1 MNLFKKTTASV
12 ALVALVSGTFS
23 TGVAAM
29 DLAEINAATSLAD
42 KGFINEVT
50 TVADFRLDA
59 TITRAELSKVAAMI
73 AGVTP
78 NDSCEGK
85 FADVTATTPND
96 WVCGYVEALLE
107 EGLLSANKNYNP
119 ERNLSKAEAVKVSL
133 EAAGET
139 VDYSDATWQAD
150 FVAHAVAEGYISNFT
165 DYNTAATRG
174 FVFVAADN
182 SYEANNEGDILDDI
196 IDEITGGENGEDN
209 GGDTDNGSE
218 TPVSGD
224 DELMVT
230 LSATTPAAATVPG
243 AISGLPVAKFD
254 FTAGSEDVKITSLT
268 VKRTGLST
276 QDTITSIA
284 VFTDE
289 GRASKGKNDSQ
300 ENDTQALINLDNGG
314 VVVKAGETKT
324 LTLVADIASSTKING
339 HEFALSITEVV
350 AEGTNLELASNL
362 TSNTIKIGGVDAPQI
377 KVSTDGSVSNP
388 KIGEESAEL
397 FKFKIEGASDED
409 VTLKSITL
417 KSSENDIDEDFENYV
432 LVNDG
437 DVIATVDYSNGKY
450 VTFNLNKGFVIEED
464 KTEKFTVKADV
475 VTGAGDSIKFYI
487 DKNLDVR
494 AEGSKFNY
502 GASADITAIE
512 ENDTDAIVVQAG
524 KLSLSD
530 IDAPSDKIR
539 ADKKNTV
546 LGTVKLRNVAGANLE
561 LQKFGF
567 KVVKT
572 NGSGA
577 QHLIDILENVE
588 ARING
593 SAYELTASDTETGTD
608 TATYYDDDLNIVLPQ
623 GDVEI
628 IIEADIKEDV
638 ATGTELK
645 LDITGTDGS
654 GNMFT
659 VKETEDDKTVTDVT
673 PSSLSFKKVSVITS
687 GAKVAEIP
695 LPADTKAVRGAKD
708 VVIAQFEVEAEEA
721 SLVTVDEVKVKL
733 TASGGI
739 SGDMTKK
746 ISRVALYKGSV
757 SDSNLLDDESSI
769 PGTTEGTVTFNSFRD
784 GKVSIAAKAKQTF
797 VVTIDLV
804 DGADVTG
811 AEITAAIAGVSAED
825 DDSDDVKVIA
835 VSNGNEITGSNLVQG
850 GKTLTVRASGQLE
863 ITADA
868 GNDANKDVKTILAG
882 ESATVF
888 SADVSA
894 LNEGADV
901 EEVTFTFE
909 GNNLVDFKKTVTSAS
924 LYLDGKLIKTNSNS
938 DVTVINSGSGAEV
951 KFNNLTDFIVP
962 QANVEVAVKLNTA
975 NIGFEKVG
983 KTLLQAKATKVEFAK
998 VDGESSGKAIEL
1010 GSGLTNLTANAG
1022 AKEFSVVPAVVT
1034 PSVATSLNNSSSA
1047 EIKIT
1052 ANAGNNRETNSNSV
1066 PNTNVNSL
1074 KFDLAGT
1081 SYATGSTLTLIN
1093 VDDAGE
1099 KVLATI
1105 ANDYTV
1111 TFDLTDTTNGTLDR
1125 SISNGG
1131 SETFRITIPADN
1143 DKTLSLRLIKTGVNY
1158 TVAGS
1163 TVTTN
1168 LTKDIDF
1175 GSRKY

>member
-23 TGVAAM
+23 AGVAAM

-42 KGFINEVT
+42 KGFINEVG
-50 TVADFRLDA
+50 TVAEFRLDA
-59 TITRAELSKVAAMI
+59 TITRAESAKVAAMI

-107 EGLLSANKNYNP
+107 EGLLSANENYNP
-119 ERNLSKAEAVKVSL
+119 ERNLSKTESL
-133 EAAGET
+133 KLMMEAAGET

-150 FVAHAVAEGYISNFT
+150 FVAHAVAEGYVSNFT

-196 IDEITGGENGEDN
+196 IDEITGGENGGDN
-209 GGDTDNGSE
+209 GEDNGSE

-243 AISGLPVAKFD
+243 KISGLPVAKFD

-276 QDTITSIA
+276 KDTIESIA

-324 LTLVADIASSTKING
+324 LTLVADIASSNVVNG

-377 KVSTDGSVSNP
+377 SVSTDGSVSDP
-388 KIGEESAEL
+388 KIGEEAAEI

-417 KSSENDIDEDFENYV
+417 KASENDVDEDFENYV

-437 DVIATVDYSNGKY
+437 DVVATLDYSNGKY
-450 VTFNLNKGFVIEED
+450 ITFNLNEGFVIDED
-464 KTEKFTVKADV
+464 KTEKFIVKADV
-475 VTGAGDSIKFYI
+475 ITGAGDEIKFYV

-494 AEGSKFNY
+494 AEGSKFSF
-502 GASADITAIE
+502 GASANITAIE
-512 ENDTDAIVVQAG
+512 EDDSTVITIQAG
-524 KLSLSD
+524 KLTLSD
-530 IDAPSDKIR
+530 MDAPSDKIR

-546 LGTVKLRNVAGANLE
+546 LGTIKVRNVAGTNLE
-561 LQKFGF
+561 LQKFA
-567 KVVKT
+567 VQIVKT

-577 QHLIDILENVE
+577 QKLKDVLENVE

-593 SAYELTASDTETGTD
+593 SAYELTASDSETITL
-608 TATYYDDDLNIVLPQ
+608 TAVYGDDDLNVSLPQ

-638 ATGTELK
+638 AANTELK
-645 LDITGTDGS
+645 LDVIGTNGTKY
-654 GNMFT
+654 FT
-659 VKETEDDKTVTDVT
+659 VKETEDDKTVSDIT
-673 PSSLSFKKVSVITS
+673 PSSLSFKKVTVITS
-687 GAKVAEIP
+687 GAKVAAIP
-695 LPADTKAVRGAKD
+695 LADTDAVRGAENIS
-708 VVIAQFEVEAEEA
+708 IAQFEVEAEEA

-733 TASGGI
+733 TASGAA
-739 SGDMTKK
+739 SMNKK

-769 PGTTEGTVTFNSFRD
+769 PDNGEVTFNSFMD

-797 VVTIDLV
+797 VVVIDIV
-804 DGADVTG
+804 DGVDVENSVIS
-811 AEITAAIAGVSAED
+811 AEITGVSAED
-825 DDSDDVKVIA
+825 DDSDDVTVVLNGTTTE
-835 VSNGNEITGSNLVQG
+835 VSIGDSVAG
-850 GKTLTVRASGQLE
+850 GKDLTVKASGKVE

-901 EEVTFTFE
+901 EEVTFTFS
-909 GNNLVDFKKTVTSAS
+909 GADLSNFKKTVTSAS
-924 LYLDGKLIKTNSNS
+924 LYLDGVLVKTNSNS
-938 DVTVINSGSGAEV
+938 DIVAVGSTGGTV
-951 KFNNLTDFIVP
+951 KFTNLTDFIVP
-962 QANVEVAVKLNTA
+962 QANVEVSVKLNTA

-983 KTLLQAKATKVEFAK
+983 KTLLNAKVVAVAFAK
-998 VDGESSGKAIEL
+998 VDGESSGKEITP
-1010 GSGLTNLTANAG
+1010 TNLTANAG

-1066 PNTNVNSL
+1066 PNTNVKTLS
-1074 KFDLAGT
+1074 FDLAGT
-1081 SYATGSTLTLIN
+1081 SYATGTTLTLIN
-1093 VDDAGE
+1093 TDDAAA
-1099 KVLATI
+1099 KVTATI
-1105 ANDYTV
+1105 SNDYTV
-1111 TFDLTDTTNGTLDR
+1111 EFDLSSGLDNV
-1125 SISNGG
+1125 ISNGG
-1131 SETFRITIPADN
+1131 SETFRITVPAEN
-1143 DKTLSLRLIKTGVNY
+1143 DKTLSLRLVKTGVVY
-1158 TVAGS
+1158 TVGGS
-1163 TVTTN
+1163 ADITTN

>member
-1 MNLFKKTTASV
+1 MNLFKKTTASI
-12 ALVALVSGTFS
+12 ALVALVSGVFS
-23 TGVAAM
+23 TGVAAN
-29 DLAEINAATSLAD
+29 DLAEINAATSLAS
-42 KGFINEVT
+42 KGFINEVE
-50 TVADFRLDA
+50 TVAEFRLDA
-59 TITRAELSKVAAMI
+59 TITRSEMAKVAAMI

-107 EGLLSANKNYNP
+107 EGLLSDNEKYNP
-119 ERNLSKAEAVKVSL
+119 ERNLSKSEALKVAL
-133 EAAGET
+133 EAAGEN
-139 VDYSDATWQAD
+139 VEYGSDWQAD
-150 FVAHAVAEGYISNFT
+150 FVAHAVAKGYVDNFT
-165 DYNTAATRG
+165 DYNTDATRG
-174 FVFVAADN
+174 FVFVAADA
-182 SYEANNEGDILDDI
+182 SHEANTEDDLLDEIIDQITDGNEG
-196 IDEITGGENGEDN
+196 NGEDN
-209 GGDTDNGSE
+209 TDDTE

-254 FTAGSEDVKITSLT
+254 LTAGSEDVKVTSLT

-276 QDTITSIA
+276 KDTITSIA
-284 VFTDE
+284 VFTEE

-324 LTLVADIASSTKING
+324 LTLVADIASSSTVNG
-339 HEFALSITEVV
+339 HEFALSIIDMV

-377 KVSTDGSVSNP
+377 RVSTDGSVSDP
-388 KIGEESAEL
+388 KIGEEAAEI

-417 KSSENDIDEDFENYV
+417 KATENDVDEDFENYV

-437 DVIATVDYSNGKY
+437 EVVATLDYSNGKY
-450 VTFNLNKGFVIEED
+450 VTFNLNEGFVIEED

-475 VTGAGDSIKFYI
+475 ITGAGDVISFYV

-502 GASADITAIE
+502 GASANITEIEEGDSSDITI
-512 ENDTDAIVVQAG
+512 QAG
-524 KLSLSD
+524 KLTLSD
-530 IDAPSDKIR
+530 MDAPSDKIR

-546 LGTVKLRNVAGANLE
+546 LGTIKVRNVAGTNLE
-561 LQKFGF
+561 LQKFAVQ
-567 KVVKT
+567 VVKT

-577 QHLIDILENVE
+577 QVLNDILENVE

-593 SAYELTASDTETGTD
+593 SAYELTASNSE
-608 TATYYDDDLNIVLPQ
+608 TATTTAVYGDDDLNISLPQ

-628 IIEADIKEDV
+628 VIEADIKEDV
-638 ATGTELK
+638 AANTELK
-645 LDITGTDGS
+645 LDVIGTNGTKY
-654 GNMFT
+654 FT
-659 VKETEDDKTVTDVT
+659 VKETEDDKTVSDIT
-673 PSSLSFKKVSVITS
+673 PSSLSFKKVTVITS
-687 GAKVAEIP
+687 GAKVAAIP
-695 LPADTKAVRGAKD
+695 LADTDAVRGAENIS
-708 VVIAQFEVEAEEA
+708 IAQFEVEAEEA

-733 TASGGI
+733 TASG
-739 SGDMTKK
+739 SASMNKK

-769 PGTTEGTVTFNSFRD
+769 PDNGEVTFNSFMG

-797 VVTIDLV
+797 VVVIDIV
-804 DGADVTG
+804 DGVDVENSVIS
-811 AEITAAIAGVSAED
+811 AEITGVSAED
-825 DDSDDVKVIA
+825 DDSDDVKVVINGSTTE
-835 VSNGNEITGSNLVQG
+835 VSTDDTVEG
-850 GKTLTVRASGQLE
+850 GKELTVKASGKVE

-901 EEVTFTFE
+901 EEVTFTFS
-909 GNNLVDFKKTVTSAS
+909 GADLSDFKKTVTSAS
-924 LYLDGKLIKTNSNS
+924 LYLDGVLVKTNSNS
-938 DVTVINSGSGAEV
+938 DINGAGTGATV
-951 KFNNLTDFIVP
+951 KFTNLTDFIVP

-983 KTLLQAKATKVEFAK
+983 KTLLNAKAVAVSFDK
-998 VDGESSGKAIEL
+998 VDGESSGKEITP
-1010 GSGLTNLTANAG
+1010 TNLTANAG

-1052 ANAGNNRETNSNSV
+1052 ANAGNNREANSNSV
-1066 PNTNVNSL
+1066 PNTNVKTL
-1074 KFDLAGT
+1074 TFDLAGT
-1081 SYATGSTLTLIN
+1081 SYATGTTLTLIN
-1093 VDDAGE
+1093 TDDAAA
-1099 KVLATI
+1099 KVTATI
-1105 ANDYTV
+1105 TNDYTV
-1111 TFDLTDTTNGTLDR
+1111 SFDLTSGLDNV
-1125 SISNGG
+1125 ISNGG
-1131 SETFRITIPADN
+1131 SETFRITVPAEN
-1143 DKTLSLRLIKTGVNY
+1143 DKTLSLRLIKTGVVY
-1158 TVAGS
+1158 TVGGS
-1163 TVTTN
+1163 ADITTN

>member
-23 TGVAAM
+23 AGVAAM
-29 DLAEINAATSLAD
+29 DLAEINAATSLAK
-42 KGFINEVT
+42 KGFINNVT
-50 TVADFRLDA
+50 TVADFRLDD
-59 TITRAELSKVAAMI
+59 TITRGEAAKVAAMI
-73 AGVTP
+73 ASVEPKT
-78 NDSCEGK
+78 SCEGK
-85 FADVTATTPND
+85 FADVSATTPNN

-107 EGLLSANKNYNP
+107 KGLLSANENYNP
-119 ERNLSKAEAVKVSL
+119 ERNLSKTESL
-133 EAAGET
+133 KMMMEAAGEE
-139 VDYSDATWQAD
+139 VEYSNSTWQAD
-150 FVAHAVAEGYISNFT
+150 FVAHAVAEGYISTFADFNS
-165 DYNTAATRG
+165 AATRG

-182 SYEANNEGDILDDI
+182 SHTANNDDDLLGEILD
-196 IDEITGGENGEDN
+196 ELEGEGNGSDN

-254 FTAGSEDVKITSLT
+254 FTAGSEDVKVTSLT

-314 VVVKAGETKT
+314 VVIKAGETKT

-377 KVSTDGSVSNP
+377 KVSTDGSVSDP

-417 KSSENDIDEDFENYV
+417 KSSENDVDEDFENYV

-450 VTFNLNKGFVIEED
+450 VTFNLNKGFVIQED

-475 VTGAGDSIKFYI
+475 ITGAGDSIKFYI

-502 GASADITAIE
+502 GASADISAID

-539 ADKKNTV
+539 ADKKNTI

-572 NGSGA
+572 NGTGS
-577 QHLIDILENVE
+577 QNLKDILENVE

-593 SAYELTASDTETGTD
+593 SAYELTAPDSETNGK
-608 TATYYDDDLNIVLPQ
+608 TATYNDDDLNVILPQ
-623 GDVEI
+623 GDIEI

-645 LDITGTDGS
+645 LDITGTNGS
-654 GNMFT
+654 TMFT

-708 VVIAQFEVEAEEA
+708 VVIAQFEIEAEEA

-733 TASGGI
+733 TATGGI
-739 SGDMTKK
+739 SGNMTKK

-769 PGTTEGTVTFNSFRD
+769 PGTTDGTVTFNSFRD
-784 GKVSIAAKAKQTF
+784 GKVSIASKAKQTF

-901 EEVTFTFE
+901 EEVTFTFS
-909 GNNLVDFKKTVTSAS
+909 GNDLSNFKKTVTSAS

-938 DVTVINSGSGAEV
+938 DITVINSGSGGTV